1 MDDQYK
7 MKSKFL
13 KLMRTLMI
21 FLGFVYLASCASSP
35 ESDLG
40 VDASSSSQS
49 SEYLI
54 GPGDTLQVFVW
65 RNADFS
71 VTVPVR
77 PDGKITT
84 PLVEDIDAIGK
95 TPTRLAREIE
105 QKLERYIKQPVVTV
119 LVTQFVG
126 TSYQQIRIIG
136 EASRPQAIPYRSG
149 MTLLDVMISVGGLTE
164 FAAGNRAKIVR
175 KDQTG
180 NKEIKARLADLLQ
193 DGDIDANVV
202 MRPGDILIIPQSWF

>member
-1 MDDQYK
+1 MLI
-7 MKSKFL
+7 KFL
-13 KLMRTLMI
+13 KFTNLIILLFSFQLTLGCSSVPGSDSVPDI
-21 FLGFVYLASCASSP
+21 PTAS
-35 ESDLG
+35 ET
-40 VDASSSSQS
+40 

-54 GPGDTLQVFVW
+54 GPGDSLQVFVW
-65 RNADFS
+65 GNPDFS

-84 PLVEDIDAIGK
+84 PLVEDIAAVGK
-95 TPTRLAREIE
+95 TPTQLAREIE
-105 QKLERYIKQPVVTV
+105 KRLERYIKRPVVTV
-119 LVTQFVG
+119 LVTEFIG

-149 MTLLDVMISVGGLTE
+149 MTVLDVMISVGGLTE

-175 KDQTG
+175 KGPDSY
-180 NKEIKARLADLLQ
+180 KEIEIRLDDLLQ
-193 DGDIDANVV
+193 DGDITANVV